1 MRILW
6 PTVNALLNM
15 TSALLLTAGYRFI
28 RRRRVR
34 AHRACML
41 GAVTSSALF
50 LLSYVLYHTFHGA
63 TPFPK
68 GGFIRVL
75 YLAVLISHTVL
86 ALVILPLVLL
96 TLLRALRAE
105 YSRHRQIARWTLPL
119 WLYVSITGVA
129 IYVMLYH
136 W

>member
-1 MRILW
+1 
-6 PTVNALLNM
+6 
-15 TSALLLTAGYRFI
+15 
-28 RRRRVR
+28 
-34 AHRACML
+34 ML